1 MSAVGHNI
9 IVLLAIL
16 ECVWVCLALYEVFY
30 PHLFFPLN
38 IMIHSSPA
46 FSKKKTKLYNN
57 NNNNNNNNMEVKP
70 KDITLQNINIFR
82 VMAEGIPR
90 SLSVNLLIIARNRP
104 LASLERELGLNK
116 VPTDVYC
123 RSECIKEF

>member
-1 MSAVGHNI
+1 MPEIYFDHQPKL
-9 IVLLAIL
+9 IVD
-16 ECVWVCLALYEVFY
+16 ALYILTLQILK
-30 PHLFFPLN
+30 P
-38 IMIHSSPA
+38 
-46 FSKKKTKLYNN
+46 KTKLYNN
-57 NNNNNNNNMEVKP
+57 NMEMKP